1 MQRGILVFAISM
13 MVAAAPLHAQG
24 RGSSSAP
31 KAPKTTV
38 KSQPSVAKS
47 GPKSISSKPAKVT
60 TPKGQS
66 SAPKVKS
73 TTPKAKATTPKA
85 KATTPKANTSTKTTS
100 SAKTTAKTTK
110 KSTVPTT
117 TTTTSTPTGT
127 TLTPVQQKLQ
137 KNTNLASK
145 LQGRLGATTDLM
157 TAAAGF
163 RNLGQFVAAVNAS
176 YNHKLSFTEL
186 KIRMVDQGMSL
197 GQAVKEVRALPTTTT
212 TTVRSTRDRR

>member
-1 MQRGILVFAISM
+1 MRRGILVFAISM

-38 KSQPSVAKS
+38 KSQP
-47 GPKSISSKPAKVT
+47 AKVT

-73 TTPKAKATTPKA
+73 TTPKVKSTTPKVKATTPKA
-85 KATTPKANTSTKTTS
+85 KSTTTSTVKTT
-100 SAKTTAKTTK
+100 TKTTK
-110 KSTVPTT
+110 KSTVPT

-145 LQGRLGATTDLM
+145 LRSRLPAGTDLM
-157 TAAAGF
+157 LAAAGF
-163 RNLGQFVAAVNAS
+163 RNLGQFNAAVNAS
-176 YNHKLSFTEL
+176 YNHQLPFAEIKT
-186 KIRMVDQGMSL
+186 RMVDQGMSL
-197 GQAVKEVRALPTTTT
+197 GQAVKEVRALSSSSTTGTTTT
-212 TTVRSTRDRR
+212 GVKRSRG

>member
-1 MQRGILVFAISM
+1 MRRGILVFAISM

-38 KSQPSVAKS
+38 KSQPSVAK
-47 GPKSISSKPAKVT
+47 GGAKSISSKPAKMT
-60 TPKGQS
+60 TPKVKS
-66 SAPKVKS
+66 TTPKVKS
-73 TTPKAKATTPKA
+73 TTPKAKVAAPKSTPKS
-85 KATTPKANTSTKTTS
+85 TTKTT
-100 SAKTTAKTTK
+100 AKTTAKTTTK
-110 KSTVPTT
+110 TTAKTAKNPTT
-117 TTTTSTPTGT
+117 TTTTTTPTTT

-145 LQGRLGATTDLM
+145 LQARLPAGTDLM

-163 RNLGQFVAAVNAS
+163 RNLGQFNAAVNAS

-197 GQAVKEVRALPTTTT
+197 GQAVKEVRALSTTTPTTTT
-212 TTVRSTRDRR
+212 TTATRKRG